1 MTKLPVSVR
10 GRFKRSVDLV
20 RDFYAAPNIDGYIVT
35 PAAQSVLDQVEKA
48 LSEDRPTRAW
58 TLTGPYGGG
67 KSAFALFAS
76 HVMRGTS
83 GAIEHLNESNPG
95 LAERYSAMIDRPF
108 CPILVSGSRQ
118 SLSESLL
125 QGLADSLSRFVS
137 DTPVIGDTEQIT
149 VVAKKAEDA
158 VGTAVTDEEIV
169 ELFADAAEA
178 VNELTGAG
186 VFVVVDELGKMLEYA
201 AVHPED
207 GDIFALQLLAER
219 ASRTAGSD
227 QPPLLLTTILH
238 QAFDQYASHLDQVQ
252 RQEWQKVQ
260 GRFED
265 IAFVES
271 SDTTLKILAE
281 AIDVEEDAP
290 LSEHHETVERVITAA
305 DLPNRF
311 DEKETGQLLKGALPL
326 HPAVALIVGRL
337 FRRLAQN
344 ERSLFAFLAAG
355 EPGGFIDVV
364 RSGFEE
370 AEDETLPLY
379 RLDHLYDYLLTT
391 LGGTLFN
398 QSTSRLWAETESAR
412 GRLKD
417 DTPLSDQLLK
427 QIALLNFAG
436 DMSGLSAST
445 DMLLATSDAGDDLVR
460 DRLQALVNERVV
472 VYRKYDDSYRIWEG
486 SDLDLDRELEEARSN
501 VSPDVPL
508 ASLLREIM
516 PPSPIAAYR
525 HSYDTGTT
533 RVFDVLYASGGTWK
547 QDMEQLNN
555 AADGHV
561 VYVLPEREDRR
572 EELLEELE
580 DAASDEMLFFAVPDG
595 AGSLRKAVYE
605 LKCLDWISENNE
617 DLEGDRAARRELRE
631 RRADLSNR
639 VESRL
644 NRLLVSDAEGKNP
657 CEWIRLGER
666 FRIANNRELQRRLST
681 ACDTVFHETP
691 EISNELLNLRQPS
704 PSAVRGQKKLLE
716 AMVLGNDDEGR
727 VPDKKRLGI
736 DGTPAEYGLYAS
748 IVRATGMHREGDN
761 GAWFFTHPY
770 EDEKPGCYA
779 TWEKID
785 DTFTEANGKPVSIDT
800 FFEVLTERPNGVR
813 EGLIPVFLFAYF
825 KANQN
830 EIALYENGTF
840 LQQVAFGTLERLLK
854 NPEKFDMQRVRIE
867 GVREDVLKK
876 LAPLV
881 GLPEDERK
889 PLPFVLR
896 ILRQVHG
903 LPPFVRKT
911 SRMSDEALAVREVV
925 YRATDPTRLLF
936 EELPDRLDIGIDSFL
951 EADAVEETHVDLFVS
966 KLQKTLREITNAYD
980 ALIKD
985 VQKDVASAFDVTA
998 KIVKEERSEIAER
1011 AQALEPHVSD
1021 DDLKALVIRATNEM
1035 MDVQAWYESIAALF
1049 AGKPPVKWL
1058 DEDVKRFRTEL
1069 RRVAKKFRNREP
1081 LVFENGQ
1088 KNGYADTEDERPATR
1103 LQRIR
1108 LGITTLGEPE
1118 EETVVQVHPEDE
1130 EVVDNLVERFL
1141 EALESDPDLTDKST
1155 QVKLAALGKLI
1166 RRLSAEHELSLD
1178 TQLSTTESNE

>member
-1 MTKLPVSVR
+1 MSQFPVSVR

-35 PAAQSVLDQVEKA
+35 PAARSVLDQVEKA
-48 LSEDRPTRAW
+48 LSEERPTRAW

-76 HVMRGTS
+76 HVMRGTG
-83 GAIEHLNESNPG
+83 GAINHLSEANSD
-95 LAERYSAMIDRPF
+95 LAKRFSARIDRPF
-108 CPILVSGSRQ
+108 CPVLVSGSRQ

-125 QGLADSLSRFVS
+125 QGLADSLKRFAA
-137 DTPVIGDTEQIT
+137 DAPVLGDTEEIE
-149 VVAKKAEDA
+149 VVAKRAQDALED
-158 VGTAVTDEEIV
+158 TATDEEIV
-169 ELFADAAEA
+169 GLFADGAEA
-178 VNELTGAG
+178 VHSLTGSG
-186 VFVVVDELGKMLEYA
+186 LFIVVDELGKMLEYA

-227 QPPLLLTTILH
+227 QAPLLLTTILH

-252 RQEWQKVQ
+252 REEWQKVQ

-281 AIDVEEDAP
+281 AIDVAEDAP
-290 LSEHHETVERVITAA
+290 LEEHHDTVDRVMQAA
-305 DLPNRF
+305 ELPSRF
-311 DEKETGQLLKGALPL
+311 DLEETSRLLEDALPL

-370 AEDETLPLY
+370 KEGLPLY

-436 DMSGLSAST
+436 DMSGLSATT
-445 DMLLATSDAGDDLVR
+445 DMLLATSDAEDDVVHG
-460 DRLQALVNERVV
+460 RLQALVDERVI

-516 PPSPIAAYR
+516 PASPIAAYR

-533 RVFDVLYASGGTWK
+533 RVFDVLYASGGTWE
-547 QDMEQLNN
+547 QDMEQLND
-555 AADGHV
+555 AADGYV

-572 EELLEELE
+572 EELLSELE
-580 DAASDEMLFFAVPDG
+580 DAADDEMLFFAVPDG

-617 DLEGDRAARRELRE
+617 DLEGDRAARTELRE

-639 VESRL
+639 VEARL
-644 NRLLVSDAEGKNP
+644 NRLLVSDADGQNP

-666 FRIANNRELQRRLST
+666 FRIANNRELQRRLSD
-681 ACDTVFHETP
+681 ACDTVFHKTP

-727 VPDKKRLGI
+727 SPDKERLGI

-748 IVRATGMHREGDN
+748 IVRATGMHREDDD
-761 GAWFFTHPY
+761 GAWYFTYPY
-770 EDEKPGCYA
+770 KEEKPGCYA
-779 TWEKID
+779 TWKKID
-785 DTFTEANGKPVSIDT
+785 ETFAKANGKPVSIDT
-800 FFEVLTERPNGVR
+800 FFDVLTERPHGVR
-813 EGLIPVFLFAYF
+813 EGLTPVFLFAYF
-825 KANQN
+825 KANQD

-840 LQQVAFGTLERLLK
+840 LQQIAYGTLERLLK
-854 NPEKFDMQRVRIE
+854 NPDKFDMQRVRIE

-889 PLPFVLR
+889 PLPFVLK

-951 EADAVEETHVDLFVS
+951 EADKVKDKHVDQFVS
-966 KLQKTLREITNAYD
+966 KLQSTLREITNAYD

-985 VQKDVASAFDVTA
+985 VQKDVAAAFDVTA
-998 KIVKEERSEIAER
+998 RSVDQERNEIAER

-1021 DDLKALVIRATNEM
+1021 DDLKAFVIRATNEM

-1058 DEDVKRFRTEL
+1058 DDDIKRFRTEL

-1088 KNGYADTEDERPATR
+1088 ENGSSAKSEDERPAAR

-1118 EETVVQVHPEDE
+1118 EETVVQIHPEDE
-1130 EVVDNLVERFL
+1130 DLVDDLVDRFQDT
-1141 EALESDPDLTDKST
+1141 LESDPDLTDKST
-1155 QVKLAALGKLI
+1155 QVKLAALGRLI

-1178 TQLSTTESNE
+1178 TQLGATESNE